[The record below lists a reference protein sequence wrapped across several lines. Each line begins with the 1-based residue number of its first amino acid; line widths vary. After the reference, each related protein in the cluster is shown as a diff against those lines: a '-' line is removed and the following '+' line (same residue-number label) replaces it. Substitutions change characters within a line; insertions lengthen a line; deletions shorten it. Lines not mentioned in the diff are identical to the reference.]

1 MGKKKKK
8 EEPGFEMWSGWSGTT
23 LVLLDVSFGGVVFP
37 RGRRKQSCHFVE
49 SDNVKMSNILL
60 IKTV

>member
-1 MGKKKKK
+1 
-8 EEPGFEMWSGWSGTT
+8 MWSGWSGTT